1 MNKAKN
7 MIKKLPSI
15 LIICSVL
22 IGWQN
27 DKLYA
32 QDTAKA
38 QAPEVKSLL
47 SLQYHLVNNQLPY
60 ITAIAK
66 TKTGKKLEPAPGVS
80 VSIWLD
86 SNANNSTFLGKIKT
100 NSYGIASTSL
110 NVNLAEQWKIS
121 PNHTFYA
128 SADSSGI
135 FMPAETEISITRV
148 KIEMDTVSDDESK
161 SITVKVLKLVDSSWV
176 PVPEAEVKLGVKRIS
191 GELPVGEEENYT
203 TDSTGAFTAEF
214 KRIDLP
220 GDKNGRLVLV
230 ARIENNE
237 ELGSASAE
245 LHVPWG
251 KYFERTSDF
260 NRRSLWGTRDK
271 APVWLLVIAFSIII
285 AVWSVIVYLA
295 RQIFLIKKLGTNA
308 G

>member
-1 MNKAKN
+1 
-7 MIKKLPSI
+7 MIKCVVMAALQFGN
-15 LIICSVL
+15 LF
-22 IGWQN
+22 
-27 DKLYA
+27 A
-32 QDTAKA
+32 QDSLNA

-60 ITAIAK
+60 ITAITK
-66 TKTGKKLEPAPGVS
+66 TKTGKKLEPAPNVS

-100 NSYGIASTSL
+100 NNYGIASTAL
-110 NVNLAEQWKIS
+110 NVNLADQWKNS

-128 SADSSGI
+128 SADSSGS
-135 FMPAETEISITRV
+135 FVSAETEMTIARV
-148 KIEMDTVSDDESK
+148 KIEMDTLNDDESK
-161 SITVKVLKLVDSSWV
+161 SVTVKLLKLVDSSWV
-176 PVPEAEVKLGVKRIS
+176 PVPEAEVKLGVKRLS

-214 KRIDLP
+214 KRVDLP
-220 GDKNGRLVLV
+220 GDKNGQLVII
-230 ARIENNE
+230 ARIDNNE

-245 LHVPWG
+245 LNVPWG

-260 NRRSLWGTRDK
+260 NQRSLWGTRDK
-271 APVWLLVIAFSIII
+271 APIWLLVIAFSIII
-285 AVWSVIVYLA
+285 AVWSVIIYLA